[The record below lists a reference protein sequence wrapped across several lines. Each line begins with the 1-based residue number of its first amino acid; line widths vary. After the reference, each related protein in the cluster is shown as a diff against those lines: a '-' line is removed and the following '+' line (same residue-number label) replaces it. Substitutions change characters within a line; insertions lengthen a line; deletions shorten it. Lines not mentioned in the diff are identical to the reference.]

1 MFHGVGILFD
11 LGAGGVVVDIVLDLY
26 LSKMIFCELIC
37 TIYQY
42 DQEMG

>member
-11 LGAGGVVVDIVLDLY
+11 LEGGVVDIVLDLY
-26 LSKMIFCELIC
+26 LSKMIFYELTC

-42 DQEMG
+42 DQDMG